1 MLVPS
6 FIQDYLIAYC
16 FHGRFTEGTVH
27 NLVQFIVLVTVE
39 DDRMFQCGYL
49 QMKNLA
55 QLWQCSVTVR
65 EEYQSPVQIR
75 FDIKVPAVKV

>member
-1 MLVPS
+1 MEYNKHSLSVS
-6 FIQDYLIAYC
+6 DFIYSGLIAYC

-27 NLVQFIVLVTVE
+27 NLVQFVVLVTVE
-39 DDRMFQCGYL
+39 DDRLFQCRYL

-65 EEYQSPVQIR
+65 EQSPVSEPGSNQ
-75 FDIKVPAVKV
+75 V